1 MKSWVVPE
9 ILNLIEKKSRKRYIL
24 LIHSGWPKGIKD
36 TLNGIKNII
45 SIKSWN
51 SSTSSFITDNK
62 INFLNLN
69 DIASVF
75 NNYFTKVSADKQPSI
90 KYVQYSFLNIYPN
103 WIQMSSS
110 FFASPTLSIEILKI
124 SSFNFE
130 RRIKPKSILTK
141 ALKLLIKDIVQ

>member
-51 SSTSSFITDNK
+51 C
-62 INFLNLN
+62 
-69 DIASVF
+69 
-75 NNYFTKVSADKQPSI
+75 
-90 KYVQYSFLNIYPN
+90 
-103 WIQMSSS
+103 
-110 FFASPTLSIEILKI
+110 
-124 SSFNFE
+124 
-130 RRIKPKSILTK
+130 
-141 ALKLLIKDIVQ
+141 